1 MTTDKTTRFLIA
13 LLLAAAC
20 GPRQAESTATGETTA
35 PPPASTGPAPAA
47 GDPAFPN
54 EPFRATRPAPTPPRP
69 FQLPAIKRF
78 QLGKSDKIDVYLVE
92 RHDLP
97 TISIDLD
104 IDGGSMTDPAGKVGL
119 ASVCMDMMSEGTAK
133 LDKIAFSEALADVA
147 SSVASYAGDD
157 TQGVS
162 MRTLTK
168 SFDQTFALFADTI
181 LEPGFRKGEFDRM
194 IQRRLEALKQS
205 RGSATAVAARL
216 GGLVR
221 YGARHPL
228 GRVTSEKAYKAIKL
242 GDCKAY
248 HKRWI
253 RPRKARLFVVG
264 DMTEEKVR
272 AAFTPLLAKWRGGA
286 PAVKAPPR
294 PSPVKGGR
302 IFLVD
307 VPDSAQSVVVMMHM
321 GPARKAPDYFQT
333 MLMGSLLGGGFT
345 SRINMNLRE
354 GKGYAYGAG
363 GGFGYTKWFGVFT
376 ARGSVRDD
384 STYQTVLEL
393 LGEVRGLQDASRPPT
408 QEELDREKEGSILAM
423 PARFAT
429 AASTLGQYR
438 SLVYFGLPFDYW
450 NTYVDKVKAVNGDQ
464 VKAAAQTHLDPADAI
479 YLVIGDASKPQKKF
493 VPGGEDG
500 KGSNEDL
507 TGADGKPMALR
518 DALGALVD
526 SRQLGAGQLVELDVD
541 GTILRKRAGA
551 APAKAPAP
559 ARAPASGPAPAAPK

>member
-1 MTTDKTTRFLIA
+1 MTTVLRAFACLA
-13 LLLAAAC
+13 LLAAC
-20 GPRQAESTATGETTA
+20 GPRQAATDNTGETAA
-35 PPPASTGPAPAA
+35 PSPTFTGAPGPAADPGFPEEAFREKRPAPAA
-47 GDPAFPN
+47 
-54 EPFRATRPAPTPPRP
+54 PRP

-78 QLGKSDKIDVYLVE
+78 QIGKADKIDVYLVE
-92 RHDLP
+92 RHELP

-104 IDGGSMTDPAGKVGL
+104 IDGGSMNDPAGKVGL

-133 LDKIAFSEALADVA
+133 LDKIAFSEALADIA
-147 SSVASYAGDD
+147 SNVSSYAGDD

-162 MRTLTK
+162 MRTLSK

-181 LEPGFRKGEFDRM
+181 VAPGFRQSEFDRM

-205 RGSATAVAARL
+205 RGSATAVAGRL

-221 YGARHPL
+221 YGAGHPF
-228 GRVTSEKAYKAIKL
+228 GRVTSEKAYKAIEL
-242 GDCKAY
+242 ADCKSY
-248 HKRWI
+248 HRRWI

-264 DMTEEKVR
+264 DMTEERVR
-272 AAFTPLLAKWRGGA
+272 AAFTPLLAKWRGAA
-286 PAVKAPPR
+286 PALKAPPR

-321 GPARKAPDYFQT
+321 GPARKAPDYFAT
-333 MLMGSLLGGGFT
+333 TLMGSLLGGGFT

-363 GGFGYTKWFGVFT
+363 GGFGYSKWFGAFT

-384 STYQTVLEL
+384 SSYQTVLEL
-393 LGEVRGLQDASRPPT
+393 VREVRALHDASRPPT
-408 QEELDREKEGSILAM
+408 AEELEREKEGSILAM

-450 NTYVDKVKAVNGDQ
+450 NTYVDKVKAVTGDQ
-464 VKAAAQTHLDPADAI
+464 VKAAGQIHLKPADAI

-500 KGSNEDL
+500 KGTNEDL
-507 TGADGKPMALR
+507 TTADGKPMILR

-526 SRQLGAGQLVELDVD
+526 SKELGPGQLIELDVD
-541 GTILRKRAGA
+541 GKILRRRAPA
-551 APAKAPAP
+551 ATPAKAP
-559 ARAPASGPAPAAPK
+559 PAAAEQK